1 MNIGLGIATGAV
13 LGGGLSFIAVTPA
26 QRMKVK
32 KAEDDLRK
40 DIETFASDKT
50 TMNRQEFDQRL
61 PVKDR
66 LYNALDDRG
75 VFEFVKKQESTI
87 RTRTNKIEEL
97 KTKIELKKTR
107 ANDNPKLKKI
117 ENKID
122 ELELEESG
130 IIKSIREVESVIKE
144 ITVKVTDAPIIK
156 KADRKLINKRCRRKS
171 KS

>member
-1 MNIGLGIATGAV
+1 MQEAARVPFDPTNQGALEPLMNIGLGIATGAV

-75 VFEFVKKQESTI
+75 VFEFVKKLESTI

-107 ANDNPKLKKI
+107 ANDNK
-117 ENKID
+117 
-122 ELELEESG
+122 G
-130 IIKSIREVESVIKE
+130 KSIRYFV
-144 ITVKVTDAPIIK
+144 
-156 KADRKLINKRCRRKS
+156 
-171 KS
+171 